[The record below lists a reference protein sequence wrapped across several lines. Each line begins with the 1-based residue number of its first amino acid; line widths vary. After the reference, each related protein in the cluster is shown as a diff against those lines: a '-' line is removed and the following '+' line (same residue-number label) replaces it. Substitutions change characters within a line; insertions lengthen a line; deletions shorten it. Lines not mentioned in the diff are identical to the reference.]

1 MAAAEQEHLANQIR
15 LEVVR
20 AHQQYISVRERLDL
34 AVEVVAQARETL
46 RIVQDRYQEG
56 LTTITEVLRAQ
67 TTLVR
72 TRQNLLGARYE
83 YYLSYAQVLMACG
96 QLTDVQAFVS

>member
-1 MAAAEQEHLANQIR
+1 MTQTLSMIEACDKALVI
-15 LEVVR
+15 
-20 AHQQYISVRERLDL
+20 
-34 AVEVVAQARETL
+34 VAQARETL

-96 QLTDVQAFVS
+96 QLTDVQPFVS

>member
-1 MAAAEQEHLANQIR
+1 MASAEQEHLSNQIR

-20 AHQQYISVRERLDL
+20 AYQQYVSARERLTL
-34 AVEVVAQARETL
+34 AAKVVAQAKEAL

-67 TTLVR
+67 TAFVR
-72 TRQNLLGARYE
+72 TRQNLLGARYD
-83 YYLSYAQVLMACG
+83 YYLGYAQVLIVSG